1 MASQIAAYEEDRKA
15 YQEQLDVV
23 VAGLSDD
30 PDNAELKNLQAELQ
44 EMISLIDESL
54 AELKPK
60 QAPQPAA
67 PVKAPTPTPPEP
79 EKWSRENHPAFK
91 KTTTTAAAAAAAAPA
106 PPAEDE
112 AAAAQATYNVNDTVL
127 AKWVTGDK
135 GFYPARIT
143 SITGSSTARVY
154 IVKFKSYDTTET
166 LRAKDIRPVSNK
178 RKADGTPAAA
188 AAAAAAAATASP
200 AASSFA
206 AAGSSASHNGIV
218 TSASASIYPEQ
229 QARLDAEKLGGD
241 AVAKPPK
248 AKKIKANKE
257 LEKGKSK
264 WQEFSSKSKFGK
276 TQKKDSMFRTPEG
289 VHGRGLAQGGRLRR
303 LQAWPIVSPRVSPRH
318 VELRSNILG
327 HFHKDTGALARG
339 LGHDGR
345 LAPVGVVANGRMQR
359 HVGEELDGVV
369 AAHGLDAVVGAED
382 VGAAGAA
389 GQGEREVRG
398 HRRLADA
405 ALGRGH
411 GYDLGHIAD
420 RAALGAFG
428 PVRRRAAAGEALGEA
443 LGEGGCQLWWRG
455 RRVEGQA
462 SAGSHQGVFMAEE
475 AGRRLQEPWR
485 GWSHGL

>member
-67 PVKAPTPTPPEP
+67 PVKAPTPPEP

-91 KTTTTAAAAAAAAPA
+91 KTTTAAAAAAAPA

-188 AAAAAAAATASP
+188 AAATASP
-200 AASSFA
+200 AASGS
-206 AAGSSASHNGIV
+206 AAGSSTSHNGIV

-289 VHGRGLAQGGRLRR
+289 VHGRVGFTGSG
-303 LQAWPIVSPRVSPRH
+303 QAMRKDPTRSRH
-318 VELRSNILG
+318 VYQQN
-327 HFHKDTGALARG
+327 
-339 LGHDGR
+339 
-345 LAPVGVVANGRMQR
+345 
-359 HVGEELDGVV
+359 EE
-369 AAHGLDAVVGAED
+369 
-382 VGAAGAA
+382 
-389 GQGEREVRG
+389 
-398 HRRLADA
+398 
-405 ALGRGH
+405 
-411 GYDLGHIAD
+411 
-420 RAALGAFG
+420 
-428 PVRRRAAAGEALGEA
+428 
-443 LGEGGCQLWWRG
+443 
-455 RRVEGQA
+455 VE
-462 SAGSHQGVFMAEE
+462 
-475 AGRRLQEPWR
+475 
-485 GWSHGL
+485 